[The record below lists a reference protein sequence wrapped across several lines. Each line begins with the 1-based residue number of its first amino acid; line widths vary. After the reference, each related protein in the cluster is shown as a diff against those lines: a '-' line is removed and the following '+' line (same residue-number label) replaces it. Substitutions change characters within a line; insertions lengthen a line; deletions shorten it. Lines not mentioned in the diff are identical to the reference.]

1 MPVIETN
8 TLVKLQKNIER
19 VRNIC
24 ILAHVDHDKTTL
36 ADSLVASHG
45 IISQRMAGKLRYM
58 DTRQDKQERGIT
70 MKSSSI
76 SLHYRGGADEA
87 SALCCTGTVASWCC
101 NAGPIC
107 KNSTSSRFV
116 YAFMLLV
123 GTVLGAIALSPGLQD
138 TLKKLPFC
146 INSTSTV
153 SAKALSYT
161 GSLQV
166 DREYALGYMA
176 VYRLCFG
183 LACFFTKALSYT
195 GSLQVDCEY
204 ALGYMAVYRLC
215 FGLACFFTLMALIM
229 LGVKSSRDPRSHI
242 QNEFWG
248 LKFLISFGAA
258 IGSIFIPDDSFGPA
272 MMWVGLIGGLAFILV
287 QLVIIVDFAHSVAE
301 NWIENAENNR
311 GYLYALVGVT
321 LTSYALSLVG
331 ISLLYIYFTH
341 SGGSSCGLNKF
352 FISFNLVLCFV
363 ISILSV
369 MPAVQDRLPH
379 SGLLQSSLVT
389 IYTVYLTWSA
399 VVNNPEKDCN
409 PVMFGMINGVAAGNA
424 TLPPPTHNSKVTF
437 DTTNII
443 GLIVWLFCIL
453 YNCISSAVEVSKINN
468 DGERGEALSDAEAGA
483 EKGVIDNETE
493 GVTYSWSMFHIVFVC
508 ASLYVMMTLTNWYK
522 PNSDIELFNAASM
535 WIKIISSWLGI
546 TIYGWSLVA
555 PIILTNRDFS

>member
-1 MPVIETN
+1 M
-8 TLVKLQKNIER
+8 
-19 VRNIC
+19 
-24 ILAHVDHDKTTL
+24 
-36 ADSLVASHG
+36 
-45 IISQRMAGKLRYM
+45 
-58 DTRQDKQERGIT
+58 
-70 MKSSSI
+70 
-76 SLHYRGGADEA
+76 GAA
-87 SALCCTGTVASWCC
+87 LGLCSAAQSALCCTGTVASCC
-101 NAGPIC
+101 CSACPTC
-107 KNSTSSRFV
+107 KNSTSSRFM

-153 SAKALSYT
+153 SA
-161 GSLQV
+161 
-166 DREYALGYMA
+166 
-176 VYRLCFG
+176 
-183 LACFFTKALSYT
+183 KALSYT

-248 LKFLISFGAA
+248 LKFLICFGAA
-258 IGSIFIPDDSFGPA
+258 IGAIFIPDGSFGPA

-311 GYLYALVGVT
+311 GYFYALVGVT

-341 SGGSSCGLNKF
+341 SGGCGLNKF

-399 VVNNPEKDCN
+399 VANNPEKDCN
-409 PVMFGMINGVAAGNA
+409 PVMYGMINGVAAGNA
-424 TLPPPTHNSKVTF
+424 TLPPPTHSSKVTF

-468 DGERGEALSDAEAGA
+468 DGERRDAEAGA

-522 PNSDIELFNAASM
+522 PNSDIELFNANAASM